1 MIESSL
7 VRSSELSTLNNDE
20 IKRIMSVIERD
31 FKLREKE
38 FKRIEELKKIIRQE
52 HERIEYLAFSKEFN
66 YENCIRCYKP
76 FRRILNPKEFCSVCK
91 FYVCHDCA
99 TYNKQIKLWSCK
111 ICLTLKELE
120 CLTGEWFYLQTGK
133 KFKRCGSAKIV
144 RELYKRDKVLTET
157 DELDDDLGYET
168 FRIHNSADSKD
179 SGSMCSYVVHDKN
192 IRSELNE
199 YAQRLILLIDNL
211 KSDIPESNTS
221 NNCFPLYTENKESLK
236 NHQQQI
242 ILEITR
248 ARTAISGP
256 LRRSNTQV
264 NVTYENDLRNLLIQK
279 TESILQINLHQTDK
293 NLLVNSTDFD
303 QKLAKIIFD
312 KYTNEKKDSSLIV
325 PQIPS
330 TLENNVPSQNIN
342 PSSEMKSQND
352 NLLKMN
358 LSNESITE
366 EENNED
372 EITPTE
378 SVFEDE
384 KSDYDD
390 NTHHFIFPNHEIIKN
405 SNDRINN
412 WKTNFTIT
420 KSKNVPSDNDEQ
432 KEFSTWL

>member
-1 MIESSL
+1 
-7 VRSSELSTLNNDE
+7 
-20 IKRIMSVIERD
+20 
-31 FKLREKE
+31 
-38 FKRIEELKKIIRQE
+38 
-52 HERIEYLAFSKEFN
+52 
-66 YENCIRCYKP
+66 
-76 FRRILNPKEFCSVCK
+76 
-91 FYVCHDCA
+91 
-99 TYNKQIKLWSCK
+99 
-111 ICLTLKELE
+111 
-120 CLTGEWFYLQTGK
+120 
-133 KFKRCGSAKIV
+133 
-144 RELYKRDKVLTET
+144 
-157 DELDDDLGYET
+157 
-168 FRIHNSADSKD
+168 
-179 SGSMCSYVVHDKN
+179 
-192 IRSELNE
+192 
-199 YAQRLILLIDNL
+199 
-211 KSDIPESNTS
+211 
-221 NNCFPLYTENKESLK
+221 
-236 NHQQQI
+236 
-242 ILEITR
+242 TR

-312 KYTNEKKDSSLIV
+312 KYTNEKKDSSLIIS
-325 PQIPS
+325 QIPS

-352 NLLKMN
+352 TLLKMN

-412 WKTNFTIT
+412 WK
-420 KSKNVPSDNDEQ
+420 
-432 KEFSTWL
+432 

>member
-1 MIESSL
+1 
-7 VRSSELSTLNNDE
+7 
-20 IKRIMSVIERD
+20 
-31 FKLREKE
+31 
-38 FKRIEELKKIIRQE
+38 
-52 HERIEYLAFSKEFN
+52 
-66 YENCIRCYKP
+66 
-76 FRRILNPKEFCSVCK
+76 
-91 FYVCHDCA
+91 
-99 TYNKQIKLWSCK
+99 
-111 ICLTLKELE
+111 
-120 CLTGEWFYLQTGK
+120 
-133 KFKRCGSAKIV
+133 
-144 RELYKRDKVLTET
+144 
-157 DELDDDLGYET
+157 
-168 FRIHNSADSKD
+168 
-179 SGSMCSYVVHDKN
+179 
-192 IRSELNE
+192 
-199 YAQRLILLIDNL
+199 
-211 KSDIPESNTS
+211 
-221 NNCFPLYTENKESLK
+221 
-236 NHQQQI
+236 
-242 ILEITR
+242 TR

-279 TESILQINLHQTDK
+279 TESVLQINLHQTDK

-312 KYTNEKKDSSLIV
+312 KYTNEKKDSSLII

-330 TLENNVPSQNIN
+330 TLDNNVPSQNIN
-342 PSSEMKSQND
+342 PSSEIKSQND

-412 WKTNFTIT
+412 WKTNFTIP